1 MKQKSK
7 SIKHIELNEKVN
19 KGNIIREK
27 NNKTKSNNTKNE
39 LANLINLVGISTND
53 YSHNF
58 NTNTYKNI
66 KLKEKLMKLVYKQ
79 GKKSK
84 IKDRNGK
91 ILTLDTNNSNKEN
104 ISILSNR
111 NHQRNKNEFL
121 IENNKTELKIG
132 SIKNYIEGN
141 ETKRNKKNNKSRTIT
156 FYNDCISEKLRTLDT
171 RNKNKIDIEL
181 SQNDES
187 YFNLNGA
194 RYKGAISFNNFI
206 KNKNNVTSN
215 DNDKNEY
222 SFINKLKERNNSY
235 RNKKRLSLDSDENIL
250 YNDKNKTKNK
260 NNIISYNFRNSR
272 SKIFNENTF
281 STSVDKD
288 IPMNRNS
295 LQMLEI
301 LKNSKSTR
309 IILKPNETLMN
320 NKNEKNKKEEEQ
332 KIVKKEDDKSK
343 KKRRSIFNEIMDEVS
358 KEKNYVQKIVH
369 MKLIQGMKLLRQN
382 SHRQFKVKYNSKTYE
397 HSSINKDK
405 EILTLPNKINE
416 NNEINSNVLRAS
428 FISNKPEK
436 NINYIK
442 ISNSCK
448 NLDENRCVK
457 IKKIKLDKLKNKL
470 KRDSFKYCPTDNNKS
485 INISLSLNNKII
497 NINNHKI
504 YAPKKPPLSKKRS
517 IELSSIPF
525 CYPNPIKNI
534 PKHSVIS
541 PINPTSPII
550 YKKSHEQNKS
560 FGKQI
565 SINNSIK
572 TFNETSI
579 SDINKIEKS
588 NKLEINTNTE
598 SNINYNRESTKP
610 NIKYILYNKVRIKK
624 DSSKIKKTNLNNSR
638 YKTIRYVK
646 KNSSKIKRIEDSLEK
661 DKDKENENKNDNTN
675 TNKMMKIKEI
685 QFGILKKNN
694 FKKSLNNLDKTE
706 PINFN
711 LNDPINNFNKQI
723 SLNQYKTFLSH
734 DMNDLTDIPNYDFSK
749 KNILSITSQQ
759 QSNNDDE
766 ITVQTGTCHIG
777 YNFSYDY
784 DKLTNNNNYNDISN
798 DNESIKLNYIKDEL
812 KGKEQVYNLL
822 NFEDLLIIE
831 DKLNLVLIV
840 LEQGNKSFKE
850 YFDLIIYFFS
860 SNLLDKLEQLFKYFK
875 KDTNDMQLFINY
887 SIIFILICYDFA
899 QNSISVNIDNNYN
912 LIEIFQ
918 LIYRNILLVINS
930 IKNKIEFENSD
941 NYKIRLIEL
950 SKIGLLIKDK
960 LFNIDNDITL
970 IKEIL
975 HNNTN
980 SIVIKINNIINKIKY
995 SDEKYTNKIFH
1006 DIKNN
1011 TFSELYDFFLDK
1023 ILKEDFI
1030 GCSVLAYSY
1039 LKQKNNFVTSR
1050 EPYLRSK
1057 NKKKYSLVLDLD
1069 ETLIYFKF
1077 NNDEGKEG
1085 ILKLRPGV
1093 FTFLEKISEFYE
1105 IILFTEASEAY
1116 IKLMMEVFNNHK
1128 KNKKYFDF
1136 ILYRQYASI
1145 EGNDFVKDL
1154 SRLGR
1159 PLNRTIIIDNIQ
1171 KNFYKQ
1177 KNNGILIKPFLGED
1191 KNDTALIDLIPIL
1204 TNIAKDEIDV
1214 KNGIM
1219 KYRDEIITKITT
1231 NLFRRGKKIVVN

>member
-1 MKQKSK
+1 MKQKAK
-7 SIKHIELNEKVN
+7 SIKHIELNEKYK
-19 KGNIIREK
+19 KGNINREK
-27 NNKTKSNNTKNE
+27 NNKIKSNNEKNE
-39 LANLINLVGISTND
+39 IANLINLLDISTKD
-53 YSHNF
+53 YSYNF

-66 KLKEKLMKLVYKQ
+66 KIKEKLMKLAYNQ

-91 ILTLDTNNSNKEN
+91 ILILDTNSSNKEN
-104 ISILSNR
+104 ISFMNNR
-111 NHQRNKNEFL
+111 NHKRNKNEIL
-121 IENNKTELKIG
+121 KENNKTEFNIG
-132 SIKNYIEGN
+132 SIRNSIEEN
-141 ETKRNKKNNKSRTIT
+141 ESKKNKKNNKSRIII
-156 FYNDCISEKLRTLDT
+156 FHNDCISEKLRTLD
-171 RNKNKIDIEL
+171 NSYKNKLDSEL
-181 SQNDES
+181 LQNDES
-187 YFNLNGA
+187 YFNVNGA
-194 RYKGAISFNNFI
+194 RHKGTISFNNFI
-206 KNKNNVTSN
+206 KNKKNELNN
-215 DNDKNEY
+215 DNEKSEY
-222 SFINKLKERNNSY
+222 NFINKFKERNNSY
-235 RNKKRLSLDSDENIL
+235 KNKKNLFLDSEEKISL
-250 YNDKNKTKNK
+250 NDKNKVKNK

-281 STSVDKD
+281 SSSLDKD
-288 IPMNRNS
+288 ISMNRNS

-309 IILKPNETLMN
+309 VMLKQDDSIMN
-320 NKNEKNKKEEEQ
+320 NKKDKKIKEENEQ
-332 KIVKKEDDKSK
+332 KMNKNEGDENK
-343 KKRRSIFNEIMDEVS
+343 KKRKSIFNEIMDEVS

-397 HSSINKDK
+397 HNTMNKEK
-405 EILTLPNKINE
+405 NILTIPHK
-416 NNEINSNVLRAS
+416 NNEKNECSNNILRTS

-485 INISLSLNNKII
+485 INISFSLNNKII
-497 NINNHKI
+497 NINNNQKI
-504 YAPKKPPLSKKRS
+504 YAPKKPPLFKKKN

-525 CYPNPIKNI
+525 CYPNQDKN
-534 PKHSVIS
+534 KSKTSVIS

-550 YKKSHEQNKS
+550 YKKSLEQNKP

-565 SINNSIK
+565 SIYHSIK
-572 TFNETSI
+572 PFNETPI
-579 SDINKIEKS
+579 TDINKIETN
-588 NKLEINTNTE
+588 NKIEINNNTE
-598 SNINYNRESTKP
+598 NINNNNAENNKP

-624 DSSKIKKTNLNNSR
+624 DGSRMKKNYLNNSR
-638 YKTIRYVK
+638 YKTIRYIK
-646 KNSSKIKRIEDSLEK
+646 KNNSKIKRIEDSLEK
-661 DKDKENENKNDNTN
+661 DNEKSK
-675 TNKMMKIKEI
+675 NKMMKIKEI

-711 LNDPINNFNKQI
+711 LNDPINIFNKQN
-723 SLNQYKTFLSH
+723 SLIKYKTFLSH
-734 DMNDLTDIPNYDFSK
+734 DINDITDIPNYDLSK
-749 KNILSITSQQ
+749 KNILSSTSQLY
-759 QSNNDDE
+759 SNNDDDM
-766 ITVQTGTCHIG
+766 TVHTGTCHIG

-784 DKLTNNNNYNDISN
+784 DKLTNNNNYYSDISN
-798 DNESIKLNYIKDEL
+798 DNENMKLNFLKEEL
-812 KGKEQVYNLL
+812 KGKEQIYNLL

-831 DKLNLVLIV
+831 DKLNLILIV

-860 SNLLDKLEQLFKYFK
+860 SNLKNKLEQIFKYFK
-875 KDTNDMQLFINY
+875 NEANDMQIFANY
-887 SIIFILICYDFA
+887 SLIFILICYDFA
-899 QNSISVNIDNNYN
+899 QNSICVNIDNNFN

-918 LIYRNILLVINS
+918 LIYRNILIVINS
-930 IKNKIEFENSD
+930 IKNQIEFENND

-950 SKIGLLIKDK
+950 SKIGYLIKDK
-960 LFNIDNDITL
+960 LFNIDNDINL

-980 SIVIKINNIINKIKY
+980 SIEMKINNILNNIKNSDDKY
-995 SDEKYTNKIFH
+995 SSNIFQN
-1006 DIKNN
+1006 IKNN
-1011 TFSELYDFFLDK
+1011 TFSQIYDFFLNK
-1023 ILKEDFI
+1023 ILIEDFI
-1030 GCSVLAYSY
+1030 GCSVLAHSF

-1057 NKKKYSLVLDLD
+1057 NKKKYTLVLDLD

-1085 ILKLRPGV
+1085 TLKLRPGV

-1105 IILFTEASEAY
+1105 IILFAEASEAY

-1136 ILYRQYASI
+1136 ILYRQYTLI
-1145 EGNDFVKDL
+1145 EGNNFVKDL

-1171 KNFYKQ
+1171 NNFYKQ

-1204 TNIAKDEIDV
+1204 INIAKDDIDV
-1214 KNGIM
+1214 RNGLM
-1219 KYRDEIITKITT
+1219 KYRDEILTKITT
-1231 NLFRRGKKIVVN
+1231 NLFRRGKKIEAN